1 MRKMSFLRA
10 HGEEQ
15 KQQRV
20 QQIITATASLYDEI
34 GYDKITFS
42 KIAPKLDFSRINLY
56 NYFSCKE
63 DIFLLLLMQEIEAMV
78 ADAETTFTCAV
89 TDMDK
94 FCQDWAEMLLR
105 HQRMLSIFSI
115 TNTIILAGATNEAH
129 KAFRSNM
136 YIGFCKLAAVAQIA
150 LPKLSKADAI
160 RFIDLENS
168 FALVLYPASIEYKQ
182 ANKIAI
188 FADVG
193 YGTRAFV
200 PQFVNYLKVVLRG
213 LFD

>member
-1 MRKMSFLRA
+1 MNFLRA

-20 QQIITATASLYDEI
+20 QQILDATAQLYDEI

-42 KIAPKLDFSRINLY
+42 KIAPRLNFSRINLY

-63 DIFLLLLMQEIEAMV
+63 DIFLLILVQEIKKLV
-78 ADAETTFTCAV
+78 DDAGKTFKTPYEDIDA
-89 TDMDK
+89 
-94 FCQDWAEMLLR
+94 FGYEWAALLLR
-105 HQRMLSIFSI
+105 HQRMLSLFSI
-115 TNTIILAGATNEAH
+115 TNTIILAGATNEQH
-129 KAFRSNM
+129 KAFRSDIYM
-136 YIGFCKLAAVAQIA
+136 EYC
-150 LPKLSKADAI
+150 KLSKIAQHALPALSDSDAI

-168 FALVLYPASIEYKQ
+168 FALILYPASIEYKK

-188 FADVG
+188 FPDAG
-193 YGTRAFV
+193 YGTRAFA

-213 LFD
+213 LLS